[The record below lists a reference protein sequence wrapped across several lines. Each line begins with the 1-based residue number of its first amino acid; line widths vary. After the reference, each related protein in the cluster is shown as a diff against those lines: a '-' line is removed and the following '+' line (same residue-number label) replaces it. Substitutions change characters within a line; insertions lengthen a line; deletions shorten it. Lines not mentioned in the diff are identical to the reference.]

1 MVLRSTE
8 AAILPGSTAGDF
20 SIQHTDG
27 ANVSCM
33 KEVSVSPPLSHGPAI
48 KPGTQSDHICAFQD
62 VMPTLAELAGITCP
76 PTDGISFLPTLLG
89 KKGKQKE
96 HTYLYWEYPDPRIGN
111 KAIRMGKW
119 KGIITDIRKGN
130 TQMQLYNLE
139 TDIREEHDVAAQ
151 HPDIVKRFERL
162 MKEARNG
169 PDF

>member
-1 MVLRSTE
+1 
-8 AAILPGSTAGDF
+8 
-20 SIQHTDG
+20 
-27 ANVSCM
+27 M
-33 KEVSVSPPLSHGPAI
+33 KGNRQEVH
-48 KPGTQSDHICAFQD
+48 
-62 VMPTLAELAGITCP
+62 E
-76 PTDGISFLPTLLG
+76 
-89 KKGKQKE
+89 
-96 HTYLYWEYPDPRIGN
+96 YLYWELPEGKGS

>member
-1 MVLRSTE
+1 MFLHEGGIRVP
-8 AAILPGSTAGDF
+8 AIITWPG
-20 SIQHTDG
+20 
-27 ANVSCM
+27 
-33 KEVSVSPPLSHGPAI
+33 KI